1 MNDDSSD
8 TSSLRNATPSAEV
21 IVDGVAASPGI
32 VSGAVHRYNAT
43 TPEVRRDHV
52 EPDEVDD
59 EIALLDQAIQQATDE
74 LEKVQSV
81 AQDRLD
87 PDSEAIFEAQA
98 MMLRDEE
105 ILQAIHQRI
114 RDQHESAPHALH
126 SVLHEHRKRL
136 EDSDKEYLRQRAG
149 DLKELEHRLLRG
161 LERGQVATSIEP
173 NSIVVAERL
182 TAADVLRFS
191 QHGMLG
197 FVTVRGGHTSH
208 VSIIARALNVP
219 AVVGATGALD
229 AVADQA
235 PVILD
240 GFRGRMIVHP
250 EDKTRELYRRR
261 RTQQQSLAEGQD
273 SLTDRPA
280 ETTDGHLITLRANV
294 EFGETLDT
302 LGDHGAEGIG
312 LMRTEMLFLKG
323 RDQALTEEEQFDVYR
338 RAAEQTGEHGA
349 SIRLLDL
356 GGDKLLPGAQQEDNP
371 FLGWRGIRLLLDR
384 PEELLRPQVRALLR
398 ASAHGTLRLMVPMV
412 TQLDDVRRVR
422 SLVETEADRL
432 AAEGREHDADL
443 PIGIMAE
450 VPSVALQAEAF
461 AEVADFMSI
470 GTNDLTQYVL
480 AVDRGNDRVADRFD
494 ALHPAVLGLIKR
506 IVEAG
511 RSTGT
516 PVSLCGEIASDAYAV
531 PILVGLGLDVLSA
544 PPPYLPAVKRVLTE
558 IAYEDAKELAEEAC
572 AAPDAQTVRRKT
584 REWVGRRIDSAHV
597 QDGDPSRNGTEDPGR
612 E

>member
-1 MNDDSSD
+1 MNDDPSD
-8 TSSLRNATPSAEV
+8 ASAHRTAPPSAEA
-21 IVDGVAASPGI
+21 IVDGVGASPGI
-32 VSGAVHRYNAT
+32 VSGAVHRYHAT

-59 EIALLDQAIQQATDE
+59 EIALLDQAIQQAGDQ
-74 LEKVQSV
+74 LEKVQSL
-81 AQDRLD
+81 AQERLD
-87 PDSEAIFEAQA
+87 PDCEAIFEAQA

-105 ILQAIHQRI
+105 ILQAIRQRI
-114 RDQHESAPHALH
+114 RDELESASHALH
-126 SVLHEHRKRL
+126 AVLHEHRRRL
-136 EDSDKEYLRQRAG
+136 KDSDEEYLRQRAG
-149 DLKELEHRLLRG
+149 DLKELENRLLRA
-161 LERGQVATSIEP
+161 LERGQVATSIDP
-173 NSIVVAERL
+173 NSIVVADRL

-197 FVTVRGGHTSH
+197 FVTARGGHTSH

-229 AVADQA
+229 AATDHA

-240 GFRGRMIVHP
+240 GVRGRLIVHP
-250 EDKTRELYRRR
+250 EDETRELYRRR
-261 RTQQQSLAEGQD
+261 RAQQQSPADGQAPLAE
-273 SLTDRPA
+273 RPT
-280 ETTDGHLITLRANV
+280 ETTDGHPITLRANV

-302 LGDHGAEGIG
+302 LGGYGAAGIG
-312 LMRTEMLFLKG
+312 LMRTEMLFLRG
-323 RDQALTEEEQFDVYR
+323 RDQALTQEEQFDVYR
-338 RAAEQTGEHGA
+338 RAAEETGKHGA
-349 SIRLLDL
+349 TIRLLDL
-356 GGDKLLPGAQQEDNP
+356 GGDKLLPVAQQEDNP

-398 ASAHGTLRLMVPMV
+398 ANAHGTLRVMLPMV
-412 TQLDDVRRVR
+412 TQLDEVRRVR
-422 SLVETEADRL
+422 SLVDQEADRL
-432 AAEGREHDADL
+432 AADGREHDADL

-461 AEVADFMSI
+461 AEVADFISI

-506 IVEAG
+506 LVEAG

-531 PILVGLGLDVLSA
+531 PILVGLGLDALSA

-558 IAYEDAKELAEEAC
+558 IAYEDAKALAEDAC
-572 AAPDAQTVRRKT
+572 AAPDAQTVRRNT
-584 REWVGRRIDSAHV
+584 REWVGRRIDPARVHV
-597 QDGDPSRNGTEDPGR
+597 GGASQNGTDDPSRE
-612 E
+612 